1 MFYLLLSVGW
11 VEEAN
16 NYNFLMS
23 IKLLIMISDL
33 RRFLIPRND
42 NLKIKNLI
50 YNTSKMKLVGYG
62 VDKY

>member
-1 MFYLLLSVGW
+1 MFYLLLLVGW

-23 IKLLIMISDL
+23 IKLLIMIRDL
-33 RRFLIPRND
+33 RRFLVFRND

-50 YNTSKMKLVGYG
+50 YNTLEMKLVGYC